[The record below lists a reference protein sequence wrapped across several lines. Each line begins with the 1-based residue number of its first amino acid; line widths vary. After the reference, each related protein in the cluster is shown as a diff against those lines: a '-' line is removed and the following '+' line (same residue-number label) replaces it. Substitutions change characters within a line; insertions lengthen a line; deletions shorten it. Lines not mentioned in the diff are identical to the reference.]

1 MTSLKTTLKA
11 DHLLV
16 LMYLDEVDKREATGQ
31 PYRRIEVDAALM
43 KELADLG
50 YVVWLNAP
58 YPFALSHAHL
68 TKRGFEALRSV
79 SAKQKPHMS
88 KRSKS

>member
-1 MTSLKTTLKA
+1 MAGTLKA

-16 LMYLDEVDKREATGQ
+16 LIYLDEVDKCERTGQ
-31 PYRRIEVDAALM
+31 SYRRIEADATLM

-50 YVVWLNAP
+50 YVVWLSAP

-68 TKRGFEALRSV
+68 TKRGIEALRFEIG
-79 SAKQKPHMS
+79 AEGT
-88 KRSKS
+88 